1 MNGVFLKQLLRV
13 FLVME
18 RVDFDLIDGGN
29 DLVVKHEIQQA
40 VGIEVADADRADAT
54 GLIQLFHR
62 TPSAIDITKRL
73 VDEPEVQ
80 IVELQLVQGTFES
93 GLRAL
98 VCRVL
103 NPELGCDK
111 QIASINAVVAD
122 RGADGLFIAI

>member
-1 MNGVFLKQLLRV
+1 
-13 FLVME
+13 ME
-18 RVDFDLIDGGN
+18 RMDFNLIDGGD

-40 VGIEVADADRADAT
+40 VGIEVADTDRADAT
-54 GLIQLFHR
+54 RLIQLFHR

-103 NPELGCDK
+103 DPELGRDK
-111 QIASINAVVAD
+111 QITSINTVVAD
-122 RGADGLFIAI
+122 RRADGFFVAI